1 MSRGTLT
8 AVAVAAT
15 LLGVVIAGCG
25 DDDGDGGGDGGTGK
39 EKGTIAFNLAGRQI
53 PYYRDLAA
61 GMKAEAT
68 SQGWELK
75 ETFGDQRVPTQL
87 QQIENL
93 ITTRP
98 DGLVIGPID
107 QEAAISAYQMAFE
120 QQIPI
125 ATVSD
130 NIGESGVQFQLAYV
144 GHVYEVLGKAKAQ
157 WIVDE
162 LGGEGKVGI
171 IHAIRGG
178 NFTEEQD
185 KGAKAVFAENPGIE
199 VVDGPYVGDFTADV
213 GLRGT
218 ENLLARE
225 PDLDALFFDND
236 DIALGGIEAVQA
248 RDIPPDE
255 IIIAG
260 TDGGPP
266 ALEAVKKGD
275 LDVTFSLCGYAQGAQ
290 AVRTLIDYIR
300 DGKKPPANVETPQ
313 VVFTTDNIDEKLASL
328 TREEC
333 R

>member
-1 MSRGTLT
+1 MRTARLT
-8 AVAVAAT
+8 AVAAAAAC
-15 LLGVVIAGCG
+15 LCAGVIAGCG
-25 DDDGDGGGDGGTGK
+25 SDDGGGGGSSGK
-39 EKGTIAFNLAGRQI
+39 DKGTIAFNLAGRQI

-61 GMKAEAT
+61 GMKAEAEK
-68 SQGWELK
+68 QGWTLK

-98 DGLVIGPID
+98 DALVIGPID
-107 QEAAISAYQMAFE
+107 QEALIPAYQKAY
-120 QQIPI
+120 QQKIPI

-130 NIGESGVQFQLAYV
+130 NIGDEGVQFQLAYV
-144 GHVYEVLGKAKAQ
+144 GHLYEKLGEQKAQ
-157 WIVDE
+157 WIVDA
-162 LGGEGKVGI
+162 LGGNGKVGI

-178 NFTEEQD
+178 NFTEEQN
-185 KGAKAVFAENPGIE
+185 KGAQRVFAENPDIE
-199 VVDGPYVGDFTADV
+199 VIDGPYVGDFTADV
-213 GLRGT
+213 GLSGT

-225 PDLDALFFDND
+225 PDLDAIFYDND

-248 RDIPPDE
+248 RGIKPDD

-260 TDGGPP
+260 TDGGAP

-275 LDVTFSLCGYAQGAQ
+275 LDVTFSLCGYAQGAE
-290 AVRTLIDYIR
+290 AIRTLIDYVK
-300 DGKKPPANVETPQ
+300 DGTKPPADVETPQ